1 MLVQP
6 TFSEGDMFQ
15 VGQVISYMEMCQ
27 EEGAALQ
34 RGMNFR
40 RGLTYSVILMS
51 LRKNAP
57 YADRVEDQGRTL
69 IYEGHDVP
77 KKNGVRDPKSVDQPR
92 QNPRGSLTDNG
103 KFEKAAL
110 QFKADGSAHLVRVY
124 EKIHS
129 GIWVYNGTFS
139 LLDAWQEKSEG
150 RKVFKFKLE
159 LTDED
164 TKSGGTPR
172 VELDHNRM
180 IPSSVKL
187 EVWKR
192 DAGKCRLCG
201 SKTNLHYDHILPYSK
216 GGTSLKT
223 ANIQILCA
231 KHNLEKRDKI
241 E

>member
-1 MLVQP
+1 
-6 TFSEGDMFQ
+6 MFQ

-27 EEGAALQ
+27 QEGVNLQ

-40 RGLTYSVILMS
+40 LGRTYSVILMS
-51 LRKNAP
+51 LRANAP

-69 IYEGHDVP
+69 IYEGHDIP
-77 KKNGVRDPKSVDQPR
+77 KTRGVRDPKSRDQPR
-92 QNPRGSLTDNG
+92 QNPGGSLTENG

-110 QFKADGSAHLVRVY
+110 EFKADGSSHLVRVY

-139 LLDAWQEKSEG
+139 LVDAWQEKSDG
-150 RKVFKFKLE
+150 RQVFKFKLV
-159 LTDED
+159 LTDKD
-164 TKSGGTPR
+164 TQSGRTPR

-192 DAGKCRLCG
+192 DGGKCRLCG

-216 GGTSLKT
+216 GGTSLK
-223 ANIQILCA
+223 AENIQILCA
-231 KHNLEKRDKI
+231 KHNLSKRDRI
-241 E
+241 GD